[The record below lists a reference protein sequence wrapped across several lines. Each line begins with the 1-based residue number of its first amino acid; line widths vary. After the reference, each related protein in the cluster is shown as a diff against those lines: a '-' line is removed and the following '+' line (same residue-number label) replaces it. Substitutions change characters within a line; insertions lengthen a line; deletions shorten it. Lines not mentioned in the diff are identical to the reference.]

1 MRGLE
6 APKRGDY
13 ACALNLR
20 LRWKMPQ
27 AANKTAYWARKQG
40 QRASNM
46 SEYTGTRS

>member
-27 AANKTAYWARKQG
+27 AANKTDRARKQG

-46 SEYTGTRS
+46 SENTGTRS